1 MLAETMV
8 GQDPTAISQGED
20 LSSIREMPGDVAEI
34 PSQEDS
40 KSSDSNGPNGSSNSN
55 GPPPKSDK
63 PRPHVCTTCGRSF
76 ARLEHLKRHER
87 SHTKEKPFECP
98 ECARC
103 FARRDLLLRHQQK
116 LHMTATPSSRPR
128 NARRESTGGAGAGTN
143 RVRKNSIAGTSSSMR
158 PRANTISHIDGNALG
173 MINAANAPVSRAGQ
187 SGHSYHPSLSNSVS
201 GAPSF
206 DVRGFSS
213 VHAPANPLPKIE
225 TSGLPV
231 DMSGGLRTAP
241 VFGSFGSD
249 LGFSDFYSSTI
260 NPAQLH
266 FAGSPQGFGNETPS
280 SPFSQVFSGF
290 PAVTD
295 PMLEDD
301 ANFDWVNGFDTTVP
315 LGNTSE
321 SAIEE
326 SSPSAMS
333 TGSQSGTSEAMLD
346 GSTHVASSISWQNPF
361 SSSHSAAQSAAFTMD
376 FSSPTFQDLSI
387 PPDTVSPKS
396 LMTQNQFTDPFANPP
411 PVTSMSPSMLG
422 GHSQSMFSSSMV
434 TSGESPNPFN
444 VPFASSPLRN
454 SFPSGSPDTFTDST
468 RQSLLAGMS
477 QPNGAHRRNYSQP
490 SNGTMYSRDL
500 LSRPTGFTSSYLL
513 PSTFDLQRYISAY
526 INYFH
531 PHLPFLHIPT
541 LDFQSPEYTNN
552 LRTPSGHLNLSP
564 TGLAAGGGCLILS
577 MAAIGAL
584 YEFDTAVSKDLFE
597 SAKKMIQLYL
607 EERRKADMSAALS
620 RTNAGRDNSV
630 HNTPLWL
637 VQAMLL
643 NVIYGHTC
651 GDKTAADIASTHCAA
666 LVSLARAAEL
676 THHVDPENLPQ
687 DYLNSRHGQ
696 TDAQGESASSD
707 NAKARSAGI
716 PKERKDWLDWKIV
729 EERKRT
735 LYAIFTLSSTLVSA
749 YNHAPALTNSEIK
762 LDLPCEEDL
771 WAAESPQAWKKM
783 GGAQAGKK
791 GIPFSS
797 ALTTLL
803 TASQRQQFRSQSS
816 HSFGSMVAAEDLPQ
830 SDLKPSTFGC
840 LVLIHAIHNYIWE
853 TRQRHMGRQWTA
865 QETDALQA
873 HIEPALRAWQA
884 AWASNPLHSLERP
897 NPFGAGPLSADS
909 IPLLDLAYVRLFVNL
924 GRSKEAFW
932 HRDWNLMSNEL
943 ARGAEVIQHADDSGA
958 DGADSVNDMSNRR
971 DSIADLGVGDLNI
984 STPTQEQPLPDM
996 SPMYR
1001 PGQSKREKLLRKAAF
1016 YAADSMCMSDRLG
1029 NTFAEFTSRELPLQ
1043 CALCAFDCAQVL
1055 AEWVTTVQERVG
1067 PYLGVL
1073 GRDEVDLTQVPGIM
1087 LLEDED
1093 CKLIDKIKEILGSIE
1108 AKMQREAQ
1116 NAGSAA
1122 AINALQR
1129 LPSVVEGGYGSKIL
1143 MTTAYLLD
1151 RAAVW
1156 PVTKLMAHSLEA
1168 QAMRMKERAE
1178 NSVMMN

>member
-1 MLAETMV
+1 
-8 GQDPTAISQGED
+8 
-20 LSSIREMPGDVAEI
+20 
-34 PSQEDS
+34 
-40 KSSDSNGPNGSSNSN
+40 
-55 GPPPKSDK
+55 
-63 PRPHVCTTCGRSF
+63 
-76 ARLEHLKRHER
+76 
-87 SHTKEKPFECP
+87 
-98 ECARC
+98 
-103 FARRDLLLRHQQK
+103 
-116 LHMTATPSSRPR
+116 MTATPSSRPR
-128 NARRESTGGAGAGTN
+128 NARRESTGAAGAGTN
-143 RVRKNSIAGTSSSMR
+143 RVRKNSIAGTSSTMR

-173 MINAANAPVSRAGQ
+173 MINAANASVTRPGQ
-187 SGHSYHPSLSNSVS
+187 SGHSYHPSLGGSVS
-201 GAPSF
+201 GPPNF

-213 VHAPANPLPKIE
+213 VHAPPNSLPKIE
-225 TSGLPV
+225 TSGIPM

-241 VFGSFGSD
+241 VYGSFGSD
-249 LGFSDFYSSTI
+249 LGLGDFYGSTI

-280 SPFSQVFSGF
+280 SPFSQVFNNGM

-295 PMLEDD
+295 PLLDD
-301 ANFDWVNGFDTTVP
+301 DGNFDWVNGFDTTVP

-346 GSTHVASSISWQNPF
+346 GSTQIASSVSWQNPF
-361 SSSHSAAQSAAFTMD
+361 SSSSQSAAQSTPFAMD

-396 LMTQNQFTDPFANPP
+396 LMTQNQFTDPFVANPP

-422 GHSQSMFSSSMV
+422 GQSQSMFSSSMV

-444 VPFASSPLRN
+444 APFASSPLRN
-454 SFPSGSPDTFTDST
+454 SISSGSSDTFTDST
-468 RQSLLAGMS
+468 RQSLLANMS
-477 QPNGAHRRNYSQP
+477 QPNGAPHRKYSQP
-490 SNGTMYSRDL
+490 SNGTMYNRDN
-500 LSRPTGFTSSYLL
+500 LSRPSGLTNTYLL

-541 LDFQSPEYTNN
+541 LDFQAPEYTNN
-552 LRTPSGHLNLSP
+552 LRTPSGHLNLSS
-564 TGLAAGGGCLILS
+564 TGLAGGGGCLILS

-584 YEFDTAVSKDLFE
+584 YEFETAVSKDLFE

-607 EERRKADMSAALS
+607 EERRKADMSAALN

-687 DYLNSRHGQ
+687 DYLNSGRPGQ
-696 TDAQGESASSD
+696 GDAQGE
-707 NAKARSAGI
+707 NAL

-735 LYAIFTLSSTLVSA
+735 LYAIFTLSSLLVSA
-749 YNHAPALTNSEIK
+749 YNHAPALTNSEIR

-783 GGAQAGKK
+783 GGAQAAKK
-791 GIPFSS
+791 GISFSS

-803 TASQRQQFRSQSS
+803 TASQRQQFQSQSS
-816 HSFGSMVAAEDLPQ
+816 NSFGSTTAAEDLPQ

-840 LVLIHAIHNYIWE
+840 LVLIHALHNYIWE

-865 QETDALQA
+865 QETDAMQA

-932 HRDWNLMSNEL
+932 QRDWNLMSNEL
-943 ARGAEVIQHADDSGA
+943 ARGAEIIHPAEDSGA
-958 DGADSVNDMSNRR
+958 DGADSTNDMNNRR
-971 DSIADLGVGDLNI
+971 DSIADLGVGDLSI
-984 STPTQEQPLPDM
+984 STTPTQEKPVPDM

-1001 PGQSKREKLLRKAAF
+1001 SGQSRREKHLRKAAF

-1043 CALCAFDCAQVL
+1043 CALCSFDCAQVL
-1055 AEWVTTVQERVG
+1055 AEWITTVQERVG

-1087 LLEDED
+1087 LLEEED
-1093 CKLIDKIKEILGSIE
+1093 CKLIDKIKEILNSLE
-1108 AKMQREAQ
+1108 TKMQREAQ
-1116 NAGSAA
+1116 NTGSPS

-1143 MTTAYLLD
+1143 MATAYLLD

-1156 PVTKLMAHSLEA
+1156 PGKKPDFSIFVLIT
-1168 QAMRMKERAE
+1168 
-1178 NSVMMN
+1178 N